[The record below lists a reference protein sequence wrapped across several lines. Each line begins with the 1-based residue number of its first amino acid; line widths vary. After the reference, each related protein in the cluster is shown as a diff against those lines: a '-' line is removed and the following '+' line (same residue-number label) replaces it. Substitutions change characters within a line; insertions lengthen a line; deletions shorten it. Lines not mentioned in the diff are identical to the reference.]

1 MKTNK
6 TSKRALLTSVLSIA
20 LCLSML
26 IGTTFAWFTDTA
38 STAVNKIQAGKLK
51 VALEMQD
58 GNGWTDANGKTL
70 GWVQTKANGTETAIV
85 DGKNILWEPGCE
97 YQLQTVRVR
106 NDGNLAL
113 KYKVVITGIDGDA
126 KLNNAIEWAIEM
138 GEASGNVV
146 KLTDDA
152 QGFQYALTAK
162 DAANTLTI
170 SGKMRTDAGNE
181 YQGLSIDGIGITVYA
196 TQYTEEYDSTGNQ
209 YDKDADMTPDNL
221 DDLIVANVTAP
232 VAKKADGT
240 KDNTTVATADQKVTV
255 AVPADAIND
264 NAKELTLTVT
274 PSTTPKVTVETNQG
288 VQAYDISVTGL
299 ADGNTTPVEVKLFV
313 GKGLKKVSVAHDGT
327 VIDAA
332 NVSYNSTTGIVT
344 FKTTSFSPFDV
355 TYDAP
360 VAVVNDTA
368 YYSVTEAYKM
378 GYSKANQPAT
388 ITLYQDG
395 KLTTYMSIKTSYP
408 LTIDLNGHTLTYT
421 SAYGSDVWADATFT
435 VKNGTFIANK
445 ISASPAANT
454 PYTGVICSNKGST
467 TTFENVN
474 VETNASMFY
483 PRGDASELNVINC
496 QVTAGG
502 YGIGTNAAKSEHYGI
517 EINVKGSSITTT
529 LDNGDNTAVY
539 LNVPGI
545 LTIENSTITGDR
557 QGMFVR
563 GGTAVI
569 TNSTIATTGKFSDD
583 KTYLDGYWGGGNELP
598 CGALVLGN
606 RHNSTAYDYATD
618 CTLNNVTLTAGNGVR
633 TMYVY
638 ANAGGGIGTTL
649 TYDAACKLGTIV
661 YGTKENV
668 TVNAPAAK

>member
-1 MKTNK
+1 MKKNTTK
-6 TSKRALLTSVLSIA
+6 QSLLASVLA
-20 LCLSML
+20 LAMCVTML
-26 IGTTFAWFTDTA
+26 VGTTFAWFTDSA
-38 STAVNKIQAGKLK
+38 STAVNKIESGTLH
-51 VALEMQD
+51 VDIVDES
-58 GNGWTDANGKTL
+58 GNSLDGKTL
-70 GWVQTKANGTETAIV
+70 SFRDVN
-85 DGKNILWEPGCE
+85 KNADILWEPGATFA
-97 YQLQTVRVR
+97 LDSFRIVNT
-106 NDGNLAL
+106 GKLAL
-113 KYKVVITGIDGDA
+113 KYEVIINGVTGDA
-126 KLNNAIEWAIEM
+126 KLLEAIDFTVKLGSAEVALDGLSGAILPAGAEVKDADK
-138 GEASGNVV
+138 EVVV
-146 KLTDDA
+146 KTDLITFT
-152 QGFQYALTAK
+152 GT
-162 DAANTLTI
+162 
-170 SGKMRTDAGNE
+170 MRTDAGNE

>member
-38 STAVNKIQAGKLK
+38 TTSVSKIVSGKLDIDL
-51 VALEMQD
+51 V
-58 GNGWTDANGKTL
+58 DASN
-70 GWVQTKANGTETAIV
+70 QTVTGRQLNWQTA
-85 DGKNILWEPGCE
+85 DKRAQSAILWEPGCTYNLE
-97 YQLQTVRVR
+97 PVKLV
-106 NDGNLAL
+106 NNGNLAA
-113 KYKVVITGIDGDA
+113 KCAVKITGVTGSN
-126 KLNNAIEWAIEM
+126 KLL
-138 GEASGNVV
+138 EALDWTLNGVPMADQTIVLYPTTSEDEPSSLELNI
-146 KLTDDA
+146 
-152 QGFQYALTAK
+152 TASMK
-162 DAANTLTI
+162 TT
-170 SGKMRTDAGNE
+170 AGNE
-181 YQGLSIDGIGITVYA
+181 YQNLTLDGIAITVYA
-196 TQYTEEYDSTGNQ
+196 TQANAENDSFGPD
-209 YDKDADMTPDNL
+209 YDKDANGNPDHP
-221 DDLIVANVTAP
+221 DWDITANVTTPVVKDANGAP
-232 VAKKADGT
+232 TD
-240 KDNTTVATADQKVTV
+240 TTVANADKTV
-255 AVPADAIND
+255 EITVPAAAIDRAAENI
-264 NAKELTLTVT
+264 KLTVT
-274 PSTTPKVTVETNQG
+274 PSSTPKVTVAPDQA
-288 VQAYDISVTGL
+288 VKAYDISVTGL
-299 ADGNTTPVEVKLFV
+299 TESNTTPVKVKLFV
-313 GKGLKKVSVAHDGT
+313 GKGLQGVSVAHDGT
-327 VIDAA
+327 AINAADVAYDAA
-332 NVSYNSTTGIVT
+332 TGIVT

-569 TNSTIATTGKFSDD
+569 TNSTIATTGKFGDNT
-583 KTYLDGYWGGGNELP
+583 KYLETPWGSGNEIP
-598 CGALVLGN
+598 TGALILGN
-606 RHNSTAYDYATD
+606 RSSTAYQYATD

-638 ANAGGGIGTTL
+638 ANAGEGIGTTL
-649 TYDAACKLGTIV
+649 TYDAASKPGTIV
-661 YGTKENV
+661 YGTRDNV
-668 TVNAPAAK
+668 TVNAPAAE

>member
-1 MKTNK
+1 M
-6 TSKRALLTSVLSIA
+6 TSSKSTKRALLTSVLSIA

-38 STAVNKIQAGKLK
+38 STAVNKIQAGTLD
-51 VALEMQD
+51 VDIVDAA
-58 GNGWTDANGKTL
+58 GNTLNGKTL
-70 GWVQTKANGTETAIV
+70 YFRDKGQNT
-85 DGKNILWEPGCE
+85 NILWEPGATFN
-97 YQLQTVRVR
+97 LDTFRIV
-106 NDGNLAL
+106 NKGNLAL
-113 KYKVVITGIDGDA
+113 KYKVVISGIDGSA
-126 KLNNAIEWAIEM
+126 ELLNVINFT
-138 GEASGNVV
+138 V
-146 KLTDDA
+146 KK
-152 QGFQYALTAK
+152 G
-162 DAANTLTI
+162 DAAPVELAGWEGVLLPEGATPAGGADVEKTGLIAI
-170 SGKMRTDAGNE
+170 SGKMDEQAGNQ
-181 YQGLSIDGIGITVYA
+181 YQGLSIDGLGITVYA
-196 TQYTEEYDSTGNQ
+196 TQANAENDSFGPD
-209 YDKDADMTPDNL
+209 YDKDANGNPDHP
-221 DDLIVANVTAP
+221 DWDITANVTTPVVKDANGAP
-232 VAKKADGT
+232 TD
-240 KDNTTVATADQKVTV
+240 TTVANADKTVEVTV
-255 AVPADAIND
+255 PAAAIAPAAENI
-264 NAKELTLTVT
+264 KLTVT
-274 PSTTPKVTVETNQG
+274 PSSTPKVTVAPDQA
-288 VQAYDISVTGL
+288 VKAYDISVTGL
-299 ADGNTTPVEVKLFV
+299 KESNTTPVEVKLFV
-313 GKGLKKVSVAHDGT
+313 GKFLQ
-327 VIDAA
+327 
-332 NVSYNSTTGIVT
+332 NVSLAHNGTAMETSSYQYSQTTGYIT
-344 FKTTSFSPFDV
+344 FSTTSFSPFDV

-368 YYSVTEAYKM
+368 YYSVTEAYNL
-378 GYSKANQPAT
+378 GYHKANQPAT

-395 KLTTYMSIKTSYP
+395 KLTKYMSIKTSYP
-408 LTIDLNGHTLTYT
+408 LTINLNGHTLTYT
-421 SAYGSDVWADATFT
+421 SAYGSDVWPDATFT

-517 EINVKGSSITTT
+517 KINVKSSSITTT

-539 LNVPGI
+539 LNTPGT
-545 LTIENSTITGDR
+545 LTVENSTITGDR

-583 KTYLDGYWGGGNELP
+583 KTYLNGDWGSGNELP

-606 RHNSTAYDYATD
+606 RYNSASYDYATD

-638 ANAGGGIGTTL
+638 AKAGEGIGTTL
-649 TYDAACKLGTIV
+649 TYDAASKLGTIV
-661 YGTKENV
+661 YGTRDKV
-668 TVNAPAAK
+668 TVNAPSAQ